1 MQSWENNGMRT
12 ITDYAAMRGGELRR
26 AHPATSTIH
35 VIKFAFPP
43 FILTHHLL
51 CPSFLLRYFFS
62 ASVHLSSHRA
72 LKTNHKAFW
81 AAKYIFNRPFPKKR
95 KKKSFGNRP
104 TKLSRQAPS
113 CPRGLHFLPGPPLYQ
128 RTDLN
133 SAVKTLLLRFFP
145 STRILP
151 NSAMKSYY
159 LHASPHPIS
168 SYNCL
173 VVSRQGGLHIDQPNS
188 HLISLLTYL
197 LRFINWPIK

>member
-1 MQSWENNGMRT
+1 
-12 ITDYAAMRGGELRR
+12 MRGGGWVAAGSSSDLH
-26 AHPATSTIH
+26 HPRHKIRLSTFH
-35 VIKFAFPP
+35 SDASSPLSVFP
-43 FILTHHLL
+43 
-51 CPSFLLRYFFS
+51 SYFFS
-62 ASVHLSSHRA
+62 FSVHLSSHRA

-81 AAKYIFNRPFPKKR
+81 ATKYIFNRPFSKKER
-95 KKKSFGNRP
+95 KSFGNRP

-128 RTDLN
+128 KTDLN

-145 STRILP
+145 STRIPP

-197 LRFINWPIK
+197 LRFINRPIK